1 MVLDGEGYDRLTDWW
16 MGYLKTIFHYH
27 TRRKGY
33 SEYEEIM
40 WNEAGVACLSVSET
54 SRETGGNIVVSAQ
67 QQPPSRYKPD
77 TSRSR
82 REFLQSYNQRLDA
95 QAMPTS
101 FFLLL
106 AVWLAL
112 LALSSWHSPPYF
124 KDTFYLIY

>member
-1 MVLDGEGYDRLTDWW
+1 MDGLFEDDLSLSDV
-16 MGYLKTIFHYH
+16 MYLH

-40 WNEAGVACLSVSET
+40 WKVAGVACLSVSET
-54 SRETGGNIVVSAQ
+54 SRETNGNIVVSAQ

-82 REFLQSYNQRLDA
+82 REFLESYNQWLDA
-95 QAMPTS
+95 QVMPTS

-112 LALSSWHSPPYF
+112 LALSSWHSPLYF
-124 KDTFYLIY
+124 KDTFHLSC